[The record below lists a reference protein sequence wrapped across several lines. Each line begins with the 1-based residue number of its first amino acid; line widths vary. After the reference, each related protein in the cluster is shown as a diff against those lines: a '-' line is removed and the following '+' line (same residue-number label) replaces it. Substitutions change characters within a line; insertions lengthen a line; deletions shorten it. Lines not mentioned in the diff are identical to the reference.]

1 MVPPGHGGI
10 SSSVNSGVFK
20 KNLAMSRSKSSRSNS
35 GNQPS
40 MLHDAP
46 DMLYY
51 YIYIYYYINVM
62 EHIEKDRKRLAGFKT
77 IETK

>member
-1 MVPPGHGGI
+1 MLYYLIFPGKWCHPDMGEFPAVSI
-10 SSSVNSGVFK
+10 RVSSK

-51 YIYIYYYINVM
+51 YIYILLYKCDGTY
-62 EHIEKDRKRLAGFKT
+62 RKG
-77 IETK
+77 